1 MSPMPIAAV
10 VTILLAAVI
19 YTIAVFAE
27 FRSRDLKRWHLALFW
42 TGLAFDTLSTTL
54 MSRLAGGFEWNIHG
68 ILGVLA
74 IVIMLTHA
82 VWATGVLLYGRDRLR
97 QDFHRFSVPVWVL
110 WMASLVTGFG
120 IAIPAMMQPV
130 EAPLTANGAPVL
142 GAPSSP
148 DVHARR

>member
-1 MSPMPIAAV
+1 MSPMLIAAV

-97 QDFHRFSVPVWVL
+97 QDSTVSVCLCGSSGWPRSSQASVSRFP
-110 WMASLVTGFG
+110 
-120 IAIPAMMQPV
+120 
-130 EAPLTANGAPVL
+130 
-142 GAPSSP
+142 
-148 DVHARR
+148 R